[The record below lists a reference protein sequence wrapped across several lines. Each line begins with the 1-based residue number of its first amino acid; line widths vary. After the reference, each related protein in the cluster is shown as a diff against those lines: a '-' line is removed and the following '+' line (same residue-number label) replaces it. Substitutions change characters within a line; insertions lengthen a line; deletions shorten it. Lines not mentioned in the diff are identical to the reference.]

1 MKFHSLYF
9 ALNYILNAVLS
20 FVLIL
25 IGLFFFVR
33 EQYLISV
40 VVALGVLIY
49 LLFSD
54 IYFPS
59 VGNIRKFIFTKKNIR
74 KKILLRLLNL
84 SLYIAIFFIAGLSS
98 VYILILIDLFIG
110 LDIIFLVIKRRTF
123 LFYLFDV

>member
-1 MKFHSLYF
+1 MSNLI
-9 ALNYILNAVLS
+9 NYILNAVLS

>member
-1 MKFHSLYF
+1 MSNLI
-9 ALNYILNAVLS
+9 NYILNAVLS

-74 KKILLRLLNL
+74 KKNC
-84 SLYIAIFFIAGLSS
+84 
-98 VYILILIDLFIG
+98 
-110 LDIIFLVIKRRTF
+110 
-123 LFYLFDV
+123 

>member
-1 MKFHSLYF
+1 MSNLI
-9 ALNYILNAVLS
+9 NYILNAVLS

-74 KKILLRLLNL
+74 KKNLLRLLNL
-84 SLYIAIFFIAGLSS
+84 SLYTAIFFIAGLLS